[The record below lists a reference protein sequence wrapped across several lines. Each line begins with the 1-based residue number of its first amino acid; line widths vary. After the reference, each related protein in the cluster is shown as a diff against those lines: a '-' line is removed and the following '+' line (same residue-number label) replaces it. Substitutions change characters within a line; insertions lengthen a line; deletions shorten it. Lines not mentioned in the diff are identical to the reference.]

1 MSYIEINDLSYAYG
15 DGENR
20 KVALRGIDLK
30 IEKGSFTAVL
40 GHNGSG
46 KSTLAKLLCSILVP
60 EEGSIKIDGKEITD
74 PDMSEEEL
82 LELHRRIGMVF
93 QNPDN
98 QLVAT
103 VVEEDIAFGPENL
116 GMPPS
121 QIRKKVDEVMEL
133 MGLTAYARH
142 APSKLS
148 GGQKQRV
155 AIAGILAMQPETMIF
170 DEATAMLDPR
180 GRKEVMDTILR
191 LNRDL
196 GITVIHITHNME
208 EALCADR
215 VLVIDEGQIA
225 LDGTPAEVFTQT
237 EKMRATGLD
246 VQPCTKLL
254 YALKQE
260 GIGIDDRSID
270 PDECAAIIYG
280 RYLQAA
286 RPNEKQETTE
296 G

>member
-1 MSYIEINDLSYAYG
+1 MSYIEIKNLSYAYG
-15 DGENR
+15 EGENR
-20 KVALRGIDLK
+20 KVALTDIDLT

-60 EEGSIKIDGKEITD
+60 ETGSIRIDGREITD

-82 LELHRRIGMVF
+82 LQLHRRIGMVF

-116 GMPPS
+116 GMAPEK
-121 QIRKKVDEVMEL
+121 IREKVDEVMEL
-133 MGLTAYARH
+133 MGLTSYARH

-170 DEATAMLDPR
+170 DEATAMLDPH
-180 GRKEVMDTILR
+180 GRKEVMEAILR
-191 LNRDL
+191 LNKDF
-196 GITVIHITHNME
+196 GITVLHITHNME

-215 VLVIDEGQIA
+215 VLVINEGRIA

-237 EKMRATGLD
+237 EKMRAMGLD

-254 YALKQE
+254 YALKKE
-260 GIGIDDRSID
+260 GVDIDDRSID
-270 PDECAAIIYG
+270 PDECASIIYE
-280 RYLQAA
+280 RYLRAA
-286 RPNEKQETTE
+286 RQNER
-296 G
+296 